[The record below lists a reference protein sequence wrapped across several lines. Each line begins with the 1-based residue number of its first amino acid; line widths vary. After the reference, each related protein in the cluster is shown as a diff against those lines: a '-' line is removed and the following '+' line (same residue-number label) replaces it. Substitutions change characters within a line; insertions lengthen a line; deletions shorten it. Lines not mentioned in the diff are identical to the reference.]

1 MAEREIADIDAR
13 SVRRGAIAIAGG
25 ILFAGLA
32 AWLLLRALGPALNTS
47 PLARPASTFS
57 PAPRLQPAPQ
67 PERSAYFAEKARK
80 TGSYGW
86 ADREAGIARIPLEDA
101 MRLMAARAPAQ
112 GARGTQGT
120 DALPAAARSAAAGSS
135 QATSSPG
142 QSSSGKER
150 R

>member
-13 SVRRGAIAIAGG
+13 AVRRGAIAIAGG

-86 ADREAGIARIPLEDA
+86 ADREAGIARIPLEEA
-101 MRLMAARAPAQ
+101 MRLLAARAPANGSGGTP
-112 GARGTQGT
+112 GAS
-120 DALPAAARSAAAGSS
+120 PAP
-135 QATSSPG
+135 SPA
-142 QSSSGKER
+142 QSSSGKEGR
-150 R
+150 